1 MVPVKYQL
9 CNFRPFE
16 IRWWPQCSSKTKNS
30 FLYTPEYI
38 CVRCWQ
44 KRSGE
49 IGTTKNPSTKM
60 SISLNSYASLSY
72 WSCCSKCVLKKTA
85 SMVAWSMSTVA
96 PFSNRSDDIEMTK
109 SPSIKMNTSCNIYV
123 NYIYKSYGSKCLLK
137 QTASLVVW
145 SMSTWQLFK
154 LDPTILKWPRILG
167 PRWAYPSIFTQAE
180 LIDHVVRTGVRNV
193 YEEQNGHSIFT

>member
-1 MVPVKYQL
+1 MVSLKYQL
-9 CNFRPFE
+9 CNFRPLE

-72 WSCCSKCVLKKTA
+72 WSCYSKCVLKKTA
-85 SMVAWSMSTVA
+85 SMVEWSMSFVTHWQKDPKISRWPRILASRWAHAILSLQAKVIGRI
-96 PFSNRSDDIEMTK
+96 FSNVSYKRLHRWLHDHEHRDTISIRSDDIEMTK
-109 SPSIKMNTSCNIYV
+109 SPSIKMSTSYDIYSS
-123 NYIYKSYGSKCLLK
+123 YIY
-137 QTASLVVW
+137 
-145 SMSTWQLFK
+145 
-154 LDPTILKWPRILG
+154 
-167 PRWAYPSIFTQAE
+167 
-180 LIDHVVRTGVRNV
+180 
-193 YEEQNGHSIFT
+193 